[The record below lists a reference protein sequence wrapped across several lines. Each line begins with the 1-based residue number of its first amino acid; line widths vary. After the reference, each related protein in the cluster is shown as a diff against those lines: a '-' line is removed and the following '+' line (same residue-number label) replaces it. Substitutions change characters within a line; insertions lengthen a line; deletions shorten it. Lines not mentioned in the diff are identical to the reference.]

1 MQLFLDPFSPPA
13 SFLYCDVTVITSSL
27 HHTLLHRTT
36 LNILVVGRTDALH
49 SDFLSLRPLC
59 GLCLPFSSFASI
71 CHSDWTME
79 AKHKGVSPPSCR
91 RANDLILSACRGR
104 SRAHPERAHAEQEY
118 KSLCFCRVS
127 DRADRDIWDVL
138 QVSIAAV
145 SINDVTASRVAL
157 QHPPLGFERP
167 RPPGRHHNQ
176 LLLLLLLDCWSHRL
190 ETGAIL
196 AGVL

>member
-91 RANDLILSACRGR
+91 RANDLILSACRGC

-118 KSLCFCRVS
+118 KSLCFAVFLTELIETFEMFYRFL
-127 DRADRDIWDVL
+127 L
-138 QVSIAAV
+138 Q
-145 SINDVTASRVAL
+145 L
-157 QHPPLGFERP
+157 
-167 RPPGRHHNQ
+167 
-176 LLLLLLLDCWSHRL
+176 
-190 ETGAIL
+190 
-196 AGVL
+196 